1 MKGFSILI
9 VDDEPRIRLELS
21 EYLENLGFTVHAAD
35 RPSSAIALLD
45 SFPVDIAVVDI
56 KLPEHSGLILI
67 EKIRSSHPDVELIVM
82 SGHGDMDSV
91 IEAFRLGA
99 FDYLRKPFS
108 VLEMQTAISRTSRFI
123 KAQKG
128 ANKYSKLCSDLNREL
143 AGGSPLLGSSRGIAL
158 VREKIAVA
166 ARNSASPVLV
176 QGESGTGKELVA
188 RQIHALSE
196 RSSARFVPVNCAAV
210 PRDMFE
216 SEFFGHRR
224 GAFTDARDERPGLF
238 RTASGGTLFLDEVS
252 EIPIDLQAKL
262 LRVLESGL
270 VRPVGADSEE
280 PVDVRI
286 VCATNRSLREAVDLG
301 EFRAD
306 LYYRLAVVEIPV
318 PPLRERPEDI
328 PVLARHFLGGMDGSA
343 SRIDELIPDS
353 LVKSLQTYSFPGN
366 VRELKNFIERIV
378 IHSRIPGAPVITTL
392 NELCPVACCASRA
405 PGDDNFVPSAPPET
419 LNLDELERA
428 AITAALERAG
438 GVQTVAAELL
448 GISRQ
453 ALDRRLLRY
462 GMRV

>member
-56 KLPEHSGLILI
+56 KLPEHSGLVLI

-286 VCATNRSLREAVDLG
+286 VCATNRSLREAVDSG
-301 EFRAD
+301 EFRTD
-306 LYYRLAVVEIPV
+306 LYYRLAVVEILV

-328 PVLARHFLGGMDGSA
+328 PVLARHFLEGLDGTVT
-343 SRIDELIPDS
+343 RMDELIPDT
-353 LVKSLQTYSFPGN
+353 LVQSLQTYSFPGN

-378 IHSRIPGAPVITTL
+378 IHSRIPGAPAITTL
-392 NELCPVACCASRA
+392 NELCPVACCTCCY
-405 PGDDNFVPSAPPET
+405 PGDKAFGSPASPEI

>member
-9 VDDEPRIRLELS
+9 VDDEPRILSELS
-21 EYLENLGFTVHAAD
+21 EYLENLGFTVYGAD
-35 RPSSAIALLD
+35 RPSAALACAE
-45 SFPVDIAVVDI
+45 SNPVDIAVVDI
-56 KLPEHSGLILI
+56 KLPEYSGLRLI
-67 EKIRSSHPDVELIVM
+67 EKMRASHPDVETIVM

-108 VLEMQTAISRTSRFI
+108 VLEMQTAISRTSRFV

-128 ANKYSKLCSDLNREL
+128 AKAYSLLCTDLNREL
-143 AGGSPLLGSSRGIAL
+143 AGGSPLLGTSKGIAL

-166 ARNSASPVLV
+166 ARNSAAPVLV

-224 GAFTDARDERPGLF
+224 GAFTDARDGRSGLF
-238 RTASGGTLFLDEVS
+238 RTASGGTLFLDEVC
-252 EIPIDLQAKL
+252 EIPTDLQAKL
-262 LRVLESGL
+262 LRVLESGS
-270 VRPVGADSEE
+270 VRPVGSDTEE

-286 VCATNRSLREAVDLG
+286 VCATNRDLREAVDTG
-301 EFRAD
+301 KFRSD
-306 LYYRLAVVEIPV
+306 LYYRLAVIEIDV

-328 PVLARHFLGGMDGSA
+328 PVLARHFLGGMDGSVA
-343 SRIDELIPDS
+343 TIGEMLPDTLLES
-353 LVKSLQTYSFPGN
+353 MQTYSFPGN

-378 IHSRIPGAPVITTL
+378 IHSRIPDAPAITTL
-392 NELCPVACCASRA
+392 AELCPVSCGSGSESYRA
-405 PGDDNFVPSAPPET
+405 VSGDYSGI
-419 LNLDELERA
+419 LNLEELEKRA
-428 AITAALERAG
+428 VAAALKQAN
-438 GVQTVAAELL
+438 GVQTAAADLL

-453 ALDRRLLRY
+453 ALDRRLSRFGIQL
-462 GMRV
+462 

>member
-9 VDDEPRIRLELS
+9 VDDEPRIRTELS
-21 EYLENLGFTVHAAD
+21 EYLENLGFSVYVADCPSAALVCVQ
-35 RPSSAIALLD
+35 SN
-45 SFPVDIAVVDI
+45 PVDIAIVDI
-56 KLPEHSGLILI
+56 KLPEYSGLTLI
-67 EKIRSSHPDVELIVM
+67 EKMRSAHPEVETVVM

-128 ANKYSKLCSDLNREL
+128 LQEYSRLCSDLNREL
-143 AGGSPLLGSSRGIAL
+143 AGGAPILGSSRGIAL

-188 RQIHALSE
+188 RQIHAQSE
-196 RSSARFVPVNCAAV
+196 RSSARFVAVNCAAV

-224 GAFTDARDERPGLF
+224 GAFTDARDERSGLF
-238 RTASGGTLFLDEVS
+238 RTATGGTLFLDEVS

-262 LRVLESGL
+262 LRVLESGS
-270 VRPVGADSEE
+270 VRPVGADTEE
-280 PVDVRI
+280 PVDVRV
-286 VCATNRSLREAVDLG
+286 VCATNRNLREAVDTG
-301 EFRAD
+301 KFRAD
-306 LYYRLAVVEIPV
+306 LYYRLAVIEITV

-328 PVLARHFLGGMDGSA
+328 PVLARHFLGGFDGGA
-343 SRIDELIPDS
+343 AKIEGLLPDT
-353 LVKSLQTYSFPGN
+353 LLQSMAPYSFPGN

-378 IHSRIPGAPVITTL
+378 IHSRVPGAPAITRL
-392 NELCPVACCASRA
+392 SELCPVLDNPCCLPVASDGSLA
-405 PGDDNFVPSAPPET
+405 ET
-419 LNLDELERA
+419 LNLDELEKKA
-428 AITAALERAG
+428 VAAALERTG
-438 GVQTVAAELL
+438 GVQTAAAALL

-453 ALDRRLLRY
+453 ALDRRLARY
-462 GMRV
+462 GLHL